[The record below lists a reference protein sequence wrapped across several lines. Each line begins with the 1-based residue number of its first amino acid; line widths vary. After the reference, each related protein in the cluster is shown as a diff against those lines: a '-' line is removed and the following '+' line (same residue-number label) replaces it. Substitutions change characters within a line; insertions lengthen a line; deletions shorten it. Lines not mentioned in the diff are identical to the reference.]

1 VAERYEAPFFNALK
15 QYSHRPT
22 GVFPRAAHPAGQVDR
37 ELALDQGHDRV
48 LRPGHLPGRNLRDLR
63 RARFAARTDRPA
75 ARRPAARR
83 GGGRLGSRQTY
94 FVTNGASPANRI
106 VCQALVQPGDIVLV
120 DRNCHQSHHYGPML
134 SGAHV
139 IYLDAYPLNEYSMY
153 GAVPLRELKRQLP
166 ELRAADKL
174 DRVKVIML
182 TNRTC
187 DGVVYDVE
195 RVKQNASRPS
205 PQPRPRRPCRSP
217 PTPNSGCHDVSR
229 AAAGV
234 CRDAAVF
241 ISGCSPPGRSPA
253 RR

>member
-1 VAERYEAPFFNALK
+1 
-15 QYSHRPT
+15 
-22 GVFPRAAHPAGQVDR
+22 
-37 ELALDQGHDRV
+37 
-48 LRPGHLPGRNLRDLR
+48 
-63 RARFAARTDRPA
+63 
-75 ARRPAARR
+75 
-83 GGGRLGSRQTY
+83 
-94 FVTNGASPANRI
+94 
-106 VCQALVQPGDIVLV
+106 
-120 DRNCHQSHHYGPML
+120 ML

-182 TNRTC
+182 TNRTFN
-187 DGVVYDVE
+187 GVVYDVE

-234 CRDAAVF
+234 CRQYL
-241 ISGCSPPGRSPA
+241 PPATPSSKSRQTAGSFGTSLRTHRSSS
-253 RR
+253 

>member
-83 GGGRLGSRQTY
+83 GGVRLGSRQTY

-139 IYLDAYPLNEYSMY
+139 IYLDAY
-153 GAVPLRELKRQLP
+153 R
-166 ELRAADKL
+166 
-174 DRVKVIML
+174 
-182 TNRTC
+182 
-187 DGVVYDVE
+187 
-195 RVKQNASRPS
+195 
-205 PQPRPRRPCRSP
+205 
-217 PTPNSGCHDVSR
+217 
-229 AAAGV
+229 
-234 CRDAAVF
+234 
-241 ISGCSPPGRSPA
+241 
-253 RR
+253 